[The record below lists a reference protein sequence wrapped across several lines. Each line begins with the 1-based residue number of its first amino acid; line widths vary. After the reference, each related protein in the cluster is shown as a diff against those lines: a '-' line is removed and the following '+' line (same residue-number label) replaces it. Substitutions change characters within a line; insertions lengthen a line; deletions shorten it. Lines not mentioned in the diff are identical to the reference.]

1 MEESLERIRSGEV
14 TRAVRAGHGEAGRIA
29 AGDWIGLDREGIH
42 VVADSPAD
50 AAIGLLDR
58 LVDDD
63 SELVTVLCGAE
74 AERGAISRIEQHLAL
89 AHPHVEI
96 EFHQGDQPLYPYLIG
111 VE

>member
-1 MEESLERIRSGEV
+1 
-14 TRAVRAGHGEAGRIA
+14 VRDGVAECGPIV
-29 AGDWIGLDREGIH
+29 AGDWIALDRDGIH
-42 VVADSPAD
+42 VVAPTPAD

-63 SELVTVLCGAE
+63 SELVTVLVGAD
-74 AERGAISRIEQHLAL
+74 ADRGATTRIEQHLAF